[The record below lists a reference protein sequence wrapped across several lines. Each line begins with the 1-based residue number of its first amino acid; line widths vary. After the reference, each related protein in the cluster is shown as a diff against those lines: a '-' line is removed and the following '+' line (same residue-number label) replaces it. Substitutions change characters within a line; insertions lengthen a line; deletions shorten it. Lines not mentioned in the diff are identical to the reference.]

1 VNESAP
7 VAVKPAPIPT
17 SQPQPQLSKTKV
29 GAVLRLATQKLIS
42 RLMTEEPVALTSLQ
56 ETLNDISYEQIQDIL
71 DVLQVMGLVMSV
83 RPKRKRARTVGSDSK
98 PTGESSIDSTVAV
111 QCGGGLGNVTSP
123 RLADQTTLSS
133 TSPTRSSGI
142 TSITSHDANVILGSP
157 CNGMAAGM
165 AGGSGSGSG
174 NGSSVGNRGGKFGD
188 NDVWYTMHGFVR
200 GPEPPEE
207 MWDIYMDIVRRREN
221 AEAAKKRL
229 EELEVSML

>member
-1 VNESAP
+1 
-7 VAVKPAPIPT
+7 
-17 SQPQPQLSKTKV
+17 V

-98 PTGESSIDSTVAV
+98 PTGGSSIDSTVAV
-111 QCGGGLGNVTSP
+111 QCGGGLRNVTSP
-123 RLADQTTLSS
+123 RLADQSTLSS

-142 TSITSHDANVILGSP
+142 TSITSHDANFILGSP
-157 CNGMAAGM
+157 CDGMAGSMAAGM
-165 AGGSGSGSG
+165 AGGSGSG